1 MEDDEEEVL
10 AALDYAGF
18 EDVVVREE

>member
-10 AALDYAGF
+10 AALDYAVF